1 MGIPPSLRFC
11 YREPATDDD
20 SKYKIPRCQNGSA
33 YLTSHR
39 ICYVDLEEPRGC
51 SVGIDLKDVDRV
63 EFQVASLAQ
72 QAGSRRIDVWI
83 GC

>member
-1 MGIPPSLRFC
+1 M
-11 YREPATDDD
+11 TDDD

-72 QAGSRRIDVWI
+72 QIADGRWQTADGRRQAD
-83 GC
+83 